1 MSNALFAATARGENI
16 VSLRIVTDDNPYL
29 GPSWIEELVA
39 ALDTIARDAAVRVI
53 ILEGNPGYFCAG
65 ASQAMLS
72 ELGAMAGYSTR
83 LISGLLDL
91 PVTVVAAAEGH
102 AIGGGLLLALWCD
115 AVVLAEER
123 LYGANFAALGFSPG
137 MGSTYMMTEA
147 FGGSLGR
154 ELLFTGR
161 LITGREIREMGC
173 PLSHAV
179 QPQAQVFARALAIA
193 REFAA
198 VPRRVIQEMKQQQAA
213 QRRALLQHSL
223 PLEEDA
229 QTRLFADPTIR
240 ADVSSRYAVAL
251 ERDPDTRA

>member
-1 MSNALFAATARGENI
+1 MSSARFAATARGEGI
-16 VSLRIVTDDNPYL
+16 VSLRIATDDLPYL
-29 GPSWIEELVA
+29 GPTWIDELVA
-39 ALDTIARDAAVRVI
+39 ALERTARDAAVRVI
-53 ILEGNPGYFCAG
+53 MLEGSQRYFCAG
-65 ASQAMLS
+65 ASQSMLLEMS
-72 ELGAMAGYSTR
+72 VMAGYSTR

-91 PVTVVAAAEGH
+91 PVAVVAAAEGH
-102 AIGGGLLLALWCD
+102 AIGGGLLVALWCD

-137 MGSTYMMTEA
+137 MGSTCMMSEA

-161 LITGREIREMGC
+161 LITGREIREMRC

-193 REFAA
+193 QEIAD
-198 VPRRVIQEMKQQQAA
+198 VPRSVIEEMKRQQAA

-223 PLEEDA
+223 RLEENA
-229 QTRLFADPTIR
+229 QTRLFADPAVR
-240 ADVSSRYAVAL
+240 AEVSSRYPVAL
-251 ERDPDTRA
+251 EPDPDAHA

>member
-1 MSNALFAATARGENI
+1 VSSARFAATSRGEGI
-16 VSLRIVTDDNPYL
+16 VSLCIATDDNPYL

-53 ILEGNPGYFCAG
+53 MLEGSQRYFCAG

-91 PVTVVAAAEGH
+91 PVAAVAAAEGH
-102 AIGGGLLLALWCD
+102 AIGGGLLVALWCD

-179 QPQAQVFARALAIA
+179 QPQAQVYARALAIA
-193 REFAA
+193 QEIAD
-198 VPRRVIQEMKQQQAA
+198 VPRTVIQEMKRQHTA

-223 PLEEDA
+223 RLEEDA
-229 QTRLFADPTIR
+229 QTRLFADPAIR
-240 ADVSSRYAVAL
+240 ADVSSRYPVAL
-251 ERDPDTRA
+251 EPDPDARA